1 MKFVKAHNFFAVLR
15 GLLLL
20 VAGGY
25 FLVKTTAPAIY
36 TLIDNI
42 VGNSYDGGV
51 FILALAISYCIN
63 LSVAAT
69 ITVIYSVCVFGSVKR
84 VKRGVGR
91 GFIAIDVL
99 GNIFAIV
106 LAVLSYDYYNETLLV
121 LDGCDY
127 LTVLA
132 LLGVALIGFVC
143 EILAIAA
150 VGRVRGDNV
159 FTEAVPKVN
168 RLRNGVAAVGLCAS
182 VVPAFYYSLFIT
194 LFCRMTNR
202 FEVTIAETVLLIASS
217 VAVLALVVAATA
229 SCKGKGNFS
238 AIVLAV
244 SALALGI
251 SGALAFNG
259 VDGSGYVY
267 MAAICAGA
275 LMLILSSFFLIAGNV
290 KRKREEQERQRRLIE
305 RERADRMRARR
316 AYGYR

>member
-25 FLVKTTAPAIY
+25 FLIKTTFPTIY
-36 TLIDNI
+36 SLIADI

-51 FILALAISYCIN
+51 FLLALAISYCIH

-69 ITVIYSVCVFGSVKR
+69 ITVVYSVCVFGSVKR
-84 VKRGVGR
+84 VKRGIGR

-99 GNIFAIV
+99 GNVLAVV
-106 LAVLSYDYYNETLLV
+106 LAVLVYNDYSKNNYGSDKEVYFAIAALIV
-121 LDGCDY
+121 L
-127 LTVLA
+127 
-132 LLGVALIGFVC
+132 ALIGFVC
-143 EILAIAA
+143 DIVGITA

-159 FTEAVPKVN
+159 FTETVPKVN
-168 RLRNGVAAVGLCAS
+168 RLRNGFAAVGLCAS

-217 VAVLALVVAATA
+217 VAVLALAVAATA
-229 SCKGKGNFS
+229 SRKGKGNFS

-251 SGALAFNG
+251 SGALVFNG
-259 VDGSGYVY
+259 VDGIGYVY

-290 KRKREEQERQRRLIE
+290 KRKRDEQERQRRLIE
-305 RERADRMRARR
+305 RERANRMRARR

>member
-25 FLVKTTAPAIY
+25 FLIKTTFPAIY
-36 TLIDNI
+36 SLIADI

-51 FILALAISYCIN
+51 FLLALAISYCIH

-69 ITVIYSVCVFGSVKR
+69 ITVVYSVCVFGSVKR

-99 GNIFAIV
+99 GNVLAVV
-106 LAVLSYDYYNETLLV
+106 LAVLVYNDYSKNNYGSDKEVYFAIAALIV
-121 LDGCDY
+121 L
-127 LTVLA
+127 
-132 LLGVALIGFVC
+132 ALIGFIYDIVG
-143 EILAIAA
+143 INA
-150 VGRVRGDNV
+150 VGRVRGDGA
-159 FTEAVPKVN
+159 FTDTVPMVC
-168 RLRNGVAAVGLCAS
+168 RLRNGFASAGLCAG

-194 LFCRMTNR
+194 LFCRMTNLY
-202 FEVTIAETVLLIASS
+202 EVTIAETALLIASA
-217 VAVLALVVAATA
+217 VAALALLVAAIA
-229 SCKGKGNFS
+229 SRKGKGNFS

-259 VDGSGYVY
+259 VDGIGYVY

-275 LMLILSSFFLIAGNV
+275 LMLILSSFFLIASNV

-305 RERADRMRARR
+305 RERANRMRARR

>member
-1 MKFVKAHNFFAVLR
+1 MKLVKAHNLLAVLR

-20 VAGGY
+20 GAGGY
-25 FLVKTTAPAIY
+25 FLVKTTAPAIC

-63 LSVAAT
+63 ISVAAT

-106 LAVLSYDYYNETLLV
+106 LAVLSYDYYNESTLGF
-121 LDGCDY
+121 DESAY
-127 LTVLA
+127 LTIAALIVL
-132 LLGVALIGFVC
+132 ALIGFVC
-143 EILAIAA
+143 DIVGITA
-150 VGRVRGDNV
+150 VGRVRGDNA
-159 FTEAVPKVN
+159 FTETVSKVN
-168 RLRNGVAAVGLCAS
+168 RLKNGFASVGLCAG

-202 FEVTIAETVLLIASS
+202 YEVTIAETVLLIASS
-217 VAVLALVVAATA
+217 VAVFALAVAAIA
-229 SCKGKGNFS
+229 SRKGKGNFS
-238 AIVLAV
+238 AIVLAI
-244 SALALGI
+244 SALAMGI
-251 SGALAFNG
+251 SGALTFNG

>member
-1 MKFVKAHNFFAVLR
+1 MRSVKAHNFLAVLR

-20 VAGGY
+20 GAGGY

-51 FILALAISYCIN
+51 FILAPAISYCIN

-69 ITVIYSVCVFGSVKR
+69 
-84 VKRGVGR
+84 
-91 GFIAIDVL
+91 
-99 GNIFAIV
+99 
-106 LAVLSYDYYNETLLV
+106 
-121 LDGCDY
+121 
-127 LTVLA
+127 
-132 LLGVALIGFVC
+132 
-143 EILAIAA
+143 
-150 VGRVRGDNV
+150 
-159 FTEAVPKVN
+159 
-168 RLRNGVAAVGLCAS
+168 AS
-182 VVPAFYYSLFIT
+182 
-194 LFCRMTNR
+194 R
-202 FEVTIAETVLLIASS
+202 
-217 VAVLALVVAATA
+217 
-229 SCKGKGNFS
+229 KGKGNFS

>member
-25 FLVKTTAPAIY
+25 FLIKITFPAIY
-36 TLIDNI
+36 SLIADI

-51 FILALAISYCIN
+51 FLLALAISYCIH

-69 ITVIYSVCVFGSVKR
+69 ITVVYSVCVFGSVKR
-84 VKRGVGR
+84 LKRGIGR

-99 GNIFAIV
+99 GNILAIV
-106 LAVLSYDYYNETLLV
+106 LAVFSYDYFNESTSGLDESAYMTIAALIV
-121 LDGCDY
+121 L
-127 LTVLA
+127 
-132 LLGVALIGFVC
+132 ALIGFIC
-143 EILAIAA
+143 DISGLKA
-150 VGRVRGDNV
+150 VARVRGDGA
-159 FTEAVPKVN
+159 FTDTVPMVC
-168 RLRNGVAAVGLCAS
+168 RLRNGFASAGLCAG

-194 LFCRMTNR
+194 LFCRMTNLY
-202 FEVTIAETVLLIASS
+202 EVTIAETVLLIASA
-217 VAVLALVVAATA
+217 VAALALLVAAIA
-229 SCKGKGNFS
+229 SRKGKGNFS
-238 AIVLAV
+238 AIVLAISSLV
-244 SALALGI
+244 TGI
-251 SGALAFNG
+251 SGALAFKG

-267 MAAICAGA
+267 MSAICAGA

>member
-1 MKFVKAHNFFAVLR
+1 MKLVKAHNLLAVLR

-20 VAGGY
+20 GAGGY

-63 LSVAAT
+63 ISVAAT

-106 LAVLSYDYYNETLLV
+106 LAVLSYDYYKESTLGF
-121 LDGCDY
+121 DESAY
-127 LTVLA
+127 LTIAALIVL
-132 LLGVALIGFVC
+132 ALIGFVC
-143 EILAIAA
+143 DIVGITA
-150 VGRVRGDNV
+150 VGRVRGDNA
-159 FTEAVPKVN
+159 FTETVSKVN
-168 RLRNGVAAVGLCAS
+168 RLKNGFASVGLCAG

-194 LFCRMTNR
+194 LFCSMTNR
-202 FEVTIAETVLLIASS
+202 YEVTIAETVLLIASS
-217 VAVLALVVAATA
+217 VAVFALAVAAIA
-229 SCKGKGNFS
+229 SRKGKGNFS
-238 AIVLAV
+238 AIVLAI
-244 SALALGI
+244 SALAMGI

>member
-1 MKFVKAHNFFAVLR
+1 MKLVKAHNLLAVLR

-20 VAGGY
+20 GAGGY

-36 TLIDNI
+36 SLIDNI

-63 LSVAAT
+63 ISVAAT

-106 LAVLSYDYYNETLLV
+106 LAVLSYDYYNESTLGF
-121 LDGCDY
+121 DESAY
-127 LTVLA
+127 LTIAALIVL
-132 LLGVALIGFVC
+132 ALIGFVC
-143 EILAIAA
+143 DIVGITA
-150 VGRVRGDNV
+150 VGRVRGDNAFAETV
-159 FTEAVPKVN
+159 SKVN
-168 RLRNGVAAVGLCAS
+168 RLKNGFASVGLCS
-182 VVPAFYYSLFIT
+182 GVVPAFYYSLFIT

-202 FEVTIAETVLLIASS
+202 YEVTIAETVLLIASS
-217 VAVLALVVAATA
+217 VAVFALAVAAIA
-229 SCKGKGNFS
+229 SRKGKGNFS

-244 SALALGI
+244 SALAMGI
-251 SGALAFNG
+251 SGALTFNG